1 MGVIGRLR
9 AVNPVIENELH
20 QQLNRM
26 DVDGQQRVLNFA
38 RALAAKDAHGL
49 PGKSLV
55 HLSGVIERSDLALIE
70 RAIEAGCE
78 QVNPD
83 EW

>member
-1 MGVIGRLR
+1 M
-9 AVNPVIENELH
+9 NPAIENELR
-20 QQLNRM
+20 QQLSRM
-26 DVDGQQRVLNFA
+26 DANGQQRVLNFA
-38 RALAAKDAHGL
+38 RALTAKDVRGL
-49 PGKSLV
+49 PGKSLI
-55 HLSGVIERSDLALIE
+55 HLSGVIGRSDLTLIE